1 MTSTAAIKNQPPT
14 LPAGFFGNIFGGH
27 FAKFRRH
34 PTVFLT
40 RAAALGD
47 VSKFMLGSQP
57 MFFINHP
64 DLARDVFVT
73 NHHKFYKGRALQR
86 MKRVLGNGLL
96 TSETEFHLRQRRLAQ
111 PAFHR
116 QRIAGYAAAM
126 IELGEK
132 VSGDWR
138 GGKIYDVSEEMMRLT
153 LYIVAKTLFGANV
166 EDEADEIGAAMTTMI
181 SMFNLLMLPFSELL
195 EKLPLPQAKRFR
207 QAKETVDR
215 VIYQIIRDRR
225 ESGADAGDLLSMLLL
240 AQDEDDGGK
249 MTDEQVRD
257 EALTLFLAG
266 HETTANALVW
276 TWYLLAEHPEI
287 EARFHQELNEVLPE
301 KRLPTPADYTNLK
314 FTEAVLAESMRLYPP
329 AWAVGRLAI
338 EDHELNGFA
347 VSKGSL
353 ILLSPFVTG
362 RDARFWQDADRFKPE
377 RWLAETSIKEASQK
391 FVYFPFGGGVRR
403 CIGEQFAWMEGVL
416 LLATI
421 GRKWRLELLPNQKVE
436 LNPLITLRPKYGMKM
451 TAVSRS

>member
-1 MTSTAAIKNQPPT
+1 MTRVAQTNLPPT
-14 LPAGFFGNIFGGH
+14 LPAGFLGAIYGGH
-27 FAKFRRH
+27 FARFRRQ
-34 PTVFLT
+34 PTEFLT

-47 VSKFMLGSQP
+47 VSRFVLVNQP

-64 DLARDVFVT
+64 DLARDVMVT

-96 TSETEFHLRQRRLAQ
+96 TSEGEFHLRQRRLAQ

-116 QRIAGYAAAM
+116 QRIMSYAAAM
-126 IELGEK
+126 IDLGERI
-132 VSGDWR
+132 SGDWR
-138 GGKIYDVSEEMMRLT
+138 AGETLDVSEEMMRLT

-166 EDEADEIGAAMTTMI
+166 EDEADEIGDAMTTMI

-195 EKLPLPQAKRFR
+195 EKLPLPQAARFR
-207 QAKETVDR
+207 RAKETVDR
-215 VIYQIIRDRR
+215 VIYQIIAARR
-225 ESGADAGDLLSMLLL
+225 KSGEDAGDLLSMLLL
-240 AQDEDDGGK
+240 AQDEDDGGR

-266 HETTANALVW
+266 HETTANALGW
-276 TWYLLAEHPEI
+276 TWYLLAQNPAV
-287 EARFHQELNEVLPE
+287 EAKFHQELNEVLPE
-301 KRLPTPADYTNLK
+301 NRKPAPEDYPNLK

-329 AWAVGRLAI
+329 AWAIGRLAI
-338 EDHELNGFA
+338 EDHELNNFKIE
-347 VSKGSL
+347 KGSL
-353 ILLSPFVTG
+353 ILLSPFVAG
-362 RDARFWQDADRFKPE
+362 RDRRFWRDADEFKPE
-377 RWLAETSIKEASQK
+377 RWLSEISIKEASQK

-421 GRKWRLELLPNQKVE
+421 GRKWRLELLPSQKVE
-436 LNPLITLRPKYGMKM
+436 LNPLITLRPKHGIKM
-451 TAVSRS
+451 IATKLLK